1 MLEKNKIQTL
11 EKKLV
16 SLQRDFVSA
25 RKDFAGFK
33 AGVDQKQLEL
43 SRTSR
48 ELKTALKT
56 ARIQDGAI
64 RNAVNEIAVY
74 KKKISEMSGDL
85 EFLALEQERT
95 EKESKKL
102 SLEDRDLEE
111 KLAEITSRLKESM
124 AILEEDEKGWQEIS
138 STVEAK
144 KSERSGISTE
154 MTGLLMNMSD
164 ESEKNA
170 AALDL
175 FSMDFGSV
183 ALDRETSRAKFEE
196 REEVLSSLREEI
208 ADLNGKCASIEE
220 DIELEK
226 TRASLTADIKK
237 LDDECRM
244 SGTESGGLEE
254 SLSRKEA
261 DLKLVLAAKVEKKAL
276 VETLVGEIG
285 AFDELA
291 TKAKDTEN
299 ELAEAES
306 SVEGEISN
314 LETLFAQGIAYE
326 RGFGLKLGLHS

>member
-1 MLEKNKIQTL
+1 MLEIDEIQNL

-25 RKDFAGFK
+25 RKDFVGFK
-33 AGVDQKQLEL
+33 AGVGQKQLEL

-56 ARIQDGAI
+56 SRIRDGAI
-64 RNAVNEIAVY
+64 RNTVNEIAVY

-85 EFLALEQERT
+85 EFLVQEQERT

-144 KSERSGISTE
+144 KSEKSGLSAEISS
-154 MTGLLMNMSD
+154 LLMNMSD
-164 ESEKNA
+164 ESERDA

-175 FSMDFGSV
+175 FSMNFGSL
-183 ALDRETSRAKFEE
+183 ALDRETYKGKFEE
-196 REEVLSSLREEI
+196 REKVLSGLREEI
-208 ADLNGKCASIEE
+208 TALNGKCASIEE

-237 LDDECRM
+237 LEDKCRM

-291 TKAKDTEN
+291 TKANDTEN
-299 ELAEAES
+299 ELAGAES
-306 SVEGEISN
+306 SAEGAISN
-314 LETLFAQGIAYE
+314 LETLFARGMAYE
-326 RGFGLKLGLHS
+326 RGFGLRLGLHS

>member
-1 MLEKNKIQTL
+1 MLEIDEIQNL

-25 RKDFAGFK
+25 RKDFARFK
-33 AGVDQKQLEL
+33 AGVAQKQLEL

-56 ARIQDGAI
+56 ARIQDGTI
-64 RNAVNEIAVY
+64 RNTVNEIAVY

-85 EFLALEQERT
+85 EFLVQEQERT
-95 EKESKKL
+95 EKELKKL

-111 KLAEITSRLKESM
+111 ELVEITSRLKESM
-124 AILEEDEKGWQEIS
+124 AILEEDEKGWQELS
-138 STVEAK
+138 SMVEAK
-144 KSERSGISTE
+144 KSEKSAISAEITS
-154 MTGLLMNMSD
+154 LLMNMSD
-164 ESEKNA
+164 ESEKSV

-175 FSMDFGSV
+175 FSMNFGSL
-183 ALDRETSRAKFEE
+183 ALDRETYKGKFEE
-196 REEVLSSLREEI
+196 RDKVLSGLREEI
-208 ADLNGKCASIEE
+208 TTLNGKCASIEE
-220 DIELEK
+220 NIALEK

-237 LDDECRM
+237 LEDERRM
-244 SGTESGGLEE
+244 IGAESGGLQE

-261 DLKLVLAAKVEKKAL
+261 DLKLVLAAKVEKKAM

-285 AFDELA
+285 AFDELT

-306 SVEGEISN
+306 SVEGAISN
-314 LETLFAQGIAYE
+314 LETLFARGMAYE
-326 RGFGLKLGLHS
+326 RGFGLRLGLHS